1 MSKRELIEYICQLN
15 KSAKPEFLENFSEKE
30 LTDYLDN
37 LMKLD
42 IDKQLVCC

>member
-1 MSKRELIEYICQLN
+1 MHKRELIEFICQLN
-15 KSAKPEFLENFSEKE
+15 NSAREDFLDNFSEKE

-42 IDKQLVCC
+42 FDESLVCC